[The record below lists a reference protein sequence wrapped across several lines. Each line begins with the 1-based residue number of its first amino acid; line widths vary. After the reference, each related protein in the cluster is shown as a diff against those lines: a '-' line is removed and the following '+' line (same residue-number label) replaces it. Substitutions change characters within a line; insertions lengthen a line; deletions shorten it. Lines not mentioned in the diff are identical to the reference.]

1 MWTWEEREEG
11 GMNQEIRSDTYILPC
26 TKQIADGKLLYEELS
41 SGLCDDREGWDEG
54 IGGRSKRKGISVYT

>member
-1 MWTWEEREEG
+1 MWTWGEREEG

-41 SGLCDDREGWDEG
+41 SGLCDD
-54 IGGRSKRKGISVYT
+54 